1 MRLFF
6 IPLEREL
13 IKKHKLQLEIASEYW
28 IHINFYYI
36 FLMDKI
42 SERFLQFKH
51 KDRSETSITDN
62 FT

>member
-28 IHINFYYI
+28 IHINFLYI

-42 SERFLQFKH
+42 SERFLQLSTK
-51 KDRSETSITDN
+51 KKSETSN
-62 FT
+62 NR